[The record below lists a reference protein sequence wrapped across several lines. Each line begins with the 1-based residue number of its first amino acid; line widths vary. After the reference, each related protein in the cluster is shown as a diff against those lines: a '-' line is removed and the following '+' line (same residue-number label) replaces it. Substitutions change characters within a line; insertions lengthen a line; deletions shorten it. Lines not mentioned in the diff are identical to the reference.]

1 MNRTKTVAVFLFLL
15 AGSMLMAQ
23 TPQWSK
29 EAQKLQN
36 SIRTLDALLSVH
48 PFPGEVP
55 GLETAIG
62 NKAGQVMD
70 DLAALQGALEVEM
83 AALDA
88 EERQEALNDW
98 ADLMAQAAD
107 VGNRLSVRGFGS
119 LTLDL
124 VVAYNGARTSYLSL
138 ADTYTLATKPLPI
151 GAQLQDRGSWIPW

>member
-1 MNRTKTVAVFLFLL
+1 VNRVKTAAFLLVFL
-15 AGSMLMAQ
+15 AGSLLMAQ

-36 SIRTLDALLSVH
+36 SIRTLDTLLSVN

-62 NKAGQVMD
+62 NKAGQMMD
-70 DLAALQGALEVEM
+70 DLAAVQSALEAAM
-83 AALDA
+83 ASLSAD
-88 EERQEALNDW
+88 ERQEALNAW
-98 ADLMAQAAD
+98 AELMAQAAD
-107 VGNRLSVRGFGS
+107 VGNSLSVRGFGS

-124 VVAYNGARTSYLSL
+124 VAAYNAARTSYFGL

-151 GAQLQDRGSWIPW
+151 GTQLQDRGSWIPW